1 MTFFV
6 SGFSPSLIIFLA
18 MNYMKMMRK
27 KKVKL
32 GDDNEM

>member
-27 KKVKL
+27 KVKL